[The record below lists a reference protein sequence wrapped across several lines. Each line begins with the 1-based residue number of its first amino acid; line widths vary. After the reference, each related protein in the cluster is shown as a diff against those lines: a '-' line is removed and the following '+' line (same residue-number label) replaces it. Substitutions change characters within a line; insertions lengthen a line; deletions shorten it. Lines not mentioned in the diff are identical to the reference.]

1 MIDSEAPFNVPFLE
15 KEILDEI
22 TIPNYYDIEKANEI
36 HKKYGFYIVL
46 NCLASNKK
54 KAAKWKEFDKTYINP
69 IHLEDYY
76 DIERA
81 EEDLLDAQYICRD
94 KLGAFDD
101 LTDYFYR
108 KFKAMQNGVKTY
120 REGDLRRGF

>member
-1 MIDSEAPFNVPFLE
+1 MQ
-15 KEILDEI
+15 
-22 TIPNYYDIEKANEI
+22 
-36 HKKYGFYIVL
+36 
-46 NCLASNKK
+46 NKK
-54 KAAKWKEFDKTYINP
+54 VLLGLTDSGKEVYNVKSCKGFT
-69 IHLEDYY
+69 
-76 DIERA
+76 